1 MADHTIPT
9 SAKEALSKEALDR
22 IAAAIAEVEL
32 ATSAEIRVSIREE
45 REPHE
50 HETIEGL
57 AQKEFLRLRMHE
69 TKDRSGIL
77 LFILFE
83 DRKYYIYGDEG
94 VNRRAEP
101 HTWDEIATTLHE
113 YFNKGDFAGG
123 IVSALHMIKARVH
136 KAMPRA
142 HDDTNELSNEVT
154 IG

>member
-1 MADHTIPT
+1 MAEHSIPT
-9 SAKEALSKEALDR
+9 SAKEALSKDALER

-45 REPHE
+45 REAHE
-50 HETIEGL
+50 HGPIDEL
-57 AQKEFLRLRMHE
+57 ALKEFTRLRMHE

-83 DRKYYIYGDEG
+83 DRKYFICGDEG

-101 HTWDEIATTLHE
+101 HTWDEIATSLHE
-113 YFNKGDFAGG
+113 YFHKGDFEGG
-123 IVSALHMIKARVH
+123 IISALNLIKARIH
-136 KAMPRA
+136 LAMPRA
-142 HDDTNELSNEVT
+142 HDDRDELSNEVT

>member
-1 MADHTIPT
+1 MAEHTIPT

-22 IAAAIAEVEL
+22 IAAVIAEVEM

-50 HETIEGL
+50 HESIEQL
-57 AQKEFLRLRMHE
+57 AYKEFGRLRMHE

-94 VNRRAEP
+94 IHRRAQP
-101 HTWDEIATTLHE
+101 HTWTEIASTLHE
-113 YFNKGDFAGG
+113 FFHKGDFEGG
-123 IVSALHMIKARVH
+123 ITSALRMIKARVTESH
-136 KAMPRA
+136 PRA
-142 HDDTNELSNEVT
+142 ADDIDELSNEVT
-154 IG
+154 LG

>member
-1 MADHTIPT
+1 MAEHVVPT

-22 IAAAIAEVEL
+22 IAAVIAEVEL
-32 ATSAEIRVSIREE
+32 STSAEIRVSIREE

-50 HETIEGL
+50 HETIEEL
-57 AQKEFLRLRMHE
+57 AYKEFSRLRMQE

-94 VNRRAEP
+94 VHRRSEP
-101 HTWDEIATTLHE
+101 HTWDEIATSLHE
-113 YFNKGDFAGG
+113 YFRKGDFEGG
-123 IVSALHMIKARVH
+123 IISALHLIKERVH
-136 KAMPRA
+136 TAMPRM
-142 HDDTNELSNEVT
+142 HDDTDELSNEVT